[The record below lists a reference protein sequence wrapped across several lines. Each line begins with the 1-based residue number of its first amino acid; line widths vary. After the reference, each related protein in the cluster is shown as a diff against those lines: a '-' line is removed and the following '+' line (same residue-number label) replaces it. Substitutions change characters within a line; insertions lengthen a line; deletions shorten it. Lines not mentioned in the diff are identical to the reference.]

1 MSEKLV
7 CSILTDFKM
16 DIYLL
21 RHGLSTSNEKRLVC
35 GAADYPLSE
44 TGRIQAKRIC
54 DHLGNIPFTRIYSSP
69 LSRALQ
75 TIEKLQRQVEIN
87 IAPELIE
94 LDTGEVS
101 HISVD
106 ELWAREPRYRYQ
118 GLHPNLKYPSGEC
131 LHDMLTRVADW
142 FDSAML
148 TWAKSDT
155 VLIAGHEGTVCGIL
169 HKLLSLDISHYPTF
183 LIGNCDYVQVELNE
197 DGQIR
202 YRFVA
207 LASIA

>member
-1 MSEKLV
+1 ME
-7 CSILTDFKM
+7 
-16 DIYLL
+16 IYLL
-21 RHGLSTSNEKRLVC
+21 RHGLSVANEKRLVC

-44 TGRIQAKRIC
+44 TGRVQAKRIC
-54 DHLGNIPFTRIYSSP
+54 DHLSTIPFTRVYSSP
-69 LSRALQ
+69 LLRSLQ
-75 TIEKLQRQVEIN
+75 TIEKLQRKVEIS

-101 HISVD
+101 HIGVD

-118 GLHPNLKYPSGEC
+118 GLNPKLKYPSGEC
-131 LHDMLTRVADW
+131 LCDMLVRVSDW

-148 TWAKSDT
+148 TWAKNEV

-183 LIGNCDYVQVELNE
+183 LIGNCDFVRIEINR
-197 DGQIR
+197 DGQMR